1 MNYDY
6 IMVLVT
12 ASGIEEARKIS
23 QTILEK
29 KKAACTNIISGVSSS
44 FWWQGKIDKAEEV
57 LIMMKTKASLLDEII
72 SLVKQNHS
80 YEVPEIIAMPIIGGS
95 SDYLRWINES
105 VD

>member
-44 FWWQGKIDKAEEV
+44 FWWRGKIENADEV
-57 LIMMKTKASLLDEII
+57 LLIMKTKTSQLDEII

-80 YEVPEIIAMPIIGGS
+80 YEVPEIIAIPIVGGS
-95 SDYLRWINES
+95 ADYLRWIDES
-105 VD
+105 VK